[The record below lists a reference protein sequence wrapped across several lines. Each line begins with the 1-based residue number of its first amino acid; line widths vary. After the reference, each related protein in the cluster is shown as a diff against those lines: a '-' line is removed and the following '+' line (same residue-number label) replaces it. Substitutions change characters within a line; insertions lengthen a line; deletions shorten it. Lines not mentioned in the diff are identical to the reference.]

1 MPSAYYGSFDKCE
14 PNYYL
19 TSNSLGSNR
28 EKILGNNQHCF
39 PFFIQIFSDYSK
51 LKVLGINMT
60 KMLVVPQDFFNQLNQ
75 VDWMLLIRLETGMY
89 FMLFSNMRLLNM
101 N

>member
-1 MPSAYYGSFDKCE
+1 
-14 PNYYL
+14 
-19 TSNSLGSNR
+19 
-28 EKILGNNQHCF
+28 
-39 PFFIQIFSDYSK
+39 
-51 LKVLGINMT
+51 MT